1 MLRRLFLFSLLTC
14 AVGAF
19 SSAEVV
25 WFSNT
30 SCGSQR
36 HLCVPSF
43 LLRSKTADL
52 EDLPPAAPPAAG
64 LADLPCVLSLNT
76 DIVDLLYLLFL
87 LCPNRPR
94 GPGGCPPALPR
105 LVAAWRSSWLR
116 APRRPLVPRCSALL
130 PPSLS
135 AQPLDLSPLPRP
147 QETRVAPPLARELF
161 TAHQPIF
168 FFSFLSSR
176 FWSEKSVGKLSCG
189 AEEDRSPKG
198 DKSYKVVMMIY
209 RRRRQKKTNV
219 GFLPPV
225 AHKSKLRTDG

>member
-36 HLCVPSF
+36 HLSVPSF

-147 QETRVAPPLARELF
+147 QETRVAPPLARAFVYRPSAHLF
-161 TAHQPIF
+161 L
-168 FFSFLSSR
+168 FFSFIAILVR
-176 FWSEKSVGKLSCG
+176 KVGWETLVWS
-189 AEEDRSPKG
+189 
-198 DKSYKVVMMIY
+198 
-209 RRRRQKKTNV
+209 RRRSISKGRQKLQSCN
-219 GFLPPV
+219 
-225 AHKSKLRTDG
+225 DDI